1 MKWIGGSNNEIEGGL
16 YLPPDYAPGKKYPL
30 VIQTHGFD
38 PAEFWLDGP
47 FSTAFAAQPLA
58 AKGIVVLQV
67 PDSHDWTIRDTPKE
81 DPIMMETFEK
91 AIDYLDQKGIIDRD
105 RVGLIGFSQ
114 TCLYVQYALTHSKY
128 KFAAAVAADGI
139 DGGYF
144 QYMAFAN
151 SSPYME
157 SIREGLI
164 GAPPFGEGLRLWLD
178 RSPGFLLDRVTTPIL
193 IQAIRPTSIPDE
205 WEWFA
210 GLSRLNKPVDFVYIP
225 GGYHILQKPWD
236 RMVSQQGDVD
246 WFCFWLKGEEDPD
259 PAKAEQYTRWREQR
273 KLQAHNK
280 RIPPTN

>member
-178 RSPGFLLDRVTTPIL
+178 RSPGFLLDRVTTPIH